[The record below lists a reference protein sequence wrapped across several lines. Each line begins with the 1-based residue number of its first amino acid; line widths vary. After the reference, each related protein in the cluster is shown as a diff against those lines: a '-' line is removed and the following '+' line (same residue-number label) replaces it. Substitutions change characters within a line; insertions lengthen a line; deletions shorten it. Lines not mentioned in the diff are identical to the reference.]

1 MRAIILSIVFYF
13 LSIVAVV
20 ATPIDSLKNLLKSAQ
35 RPAEK
40 VDLQLKLSVELTKQD
55 FNLALDYAQQA
66 LFLARSE
73 QNLQLQINACRQLAT
88 VFYSVGISDKA
99 IKWLLVC
106 RDLAIKAENAV
117 ELLNANINLGVMRIG
132 IEDFKNAKIIFKEGD
147 SLIYPT
153 YQKLGQP
160 VPVNDLIKLYSN
172 LALCSF
178 KVNEMSDGYL
188 YIRKA
193 EQLIDS
199 IKASEVTYAKLLQ
212 VLGVGL
218 IKEKKSKE
226 AIEKLQFAEA
236 IFEKT
241 GEKIQLIVLRSFIG
255 EAYTLDSNFKSAIN
269 EFSKGFTESEEF
281 GIKQF
286 MVQFS
291 GSLSEV
297 YQKIGNKDSAYKYL
311 QLYTHLKDEL
321 KDANAK
327 DQLTRTELTKKFEE
341 RERILNET
349 YASKQKNYDLI
360 IAFVLLLSVLL
371 ALSIFYYR
379 RKYRVANLS
388 ELKLKLHAERLELEQ
403 EKLNSQLVN
412 KENKLVELEQR
423 LAKNAML
430 EDLVDELQIVQSS
443 AQKTESKSG
452 SSSENSKLIQQGKI
466 WEEFEIRFAKTH
478 AGFYDRLMQACPG
491 LTTNE
496 RRLCAFLKLDMTTKE
511 ISTITGQSIRAIE
524 IARTRLRKKLNLSQT
539 ETSLFEFLSSL

>member
-1 MRAIILSIVFYF
+1 
-13 LSIVAVV
+13 
-20 ATPIDSLKNLLKSAQ
+20 
-35 RPAEK
+35 
-40 VDLQLKLSVELTKQD
+40 
-55 FNLALDYAQQA
+55 
-66 LFLARSE
+66 
-73 QNLQLQINACRQLAT
+73 
-88 VFYSVGISDKA
+88 
-99 IKWLLVC
+99 
-106 RDLAIKAENAV
+106 
-117 ELLNANINLGVMRIG
+117 
-132 IEDFKNAKIIFKEGD
+132 
-147 SLIYPT
+147 
-153 YQKLGQP
+153 
-160 VPVNDLIKLYSN
+160 
-172 LALCSF
+172 
-178 KVNEMSDGYL
+178 MSDGYL

-321 KDANAK
+321 KVANTK

-349 YASKQKNYDLI
+349 YSSKQKNYDLI
-360 IAFVLLLSVLL
+360 IAFVLLLCVLL

-443 AQKTESKSG
+443 AQKTVSKSG